1 MTPIVH
7 AGFEE
12 RIELGIITV
21 PSGILVMTDMGYLGS
36 WSGSASPSRVP
47 DQITDPELRA
57 SIAAA
62 QDYRLVGRDAEAAA
76 RVVDLQSLTYVY
88 DIPRHGVPAIMARY
102 EEAIKEHGFDARLE
116 REPSRVPHRERARRA
131 AAAGGADFIIDG
143 VWSVAVGGI
152 PTARPLPVVGH
163 RRDYGEGVGPRWS
176 EVKIEIEQD
185 QISNNRARLGLMGVD
200 WARII
205 AIDLEALGSWVHE
218 RSLDGLA
225 DVAYWGRDASAAHA
239 AFGGNELEDR
249 TTGWSNLPE
258 AEALELAVR
267 IEQWQRAPNHKL
279 VVDYRPHSHHY
290 QVTQQIGPGGEFG
303 VGWIEVGGASVV
315 AFHTSWGDGVY
326 PVYRTGTSDRPSGLQ
341 IELGDEARRQRMHKL
356 TRPGEP

>member
-1 MTPIVH
+1 MH

-12 RIELGIITV
+12 LIELGVITV

-62 QDYRLVGRDAEAAA
+62 QDFRLVGRDAEPAA
-76 RVVDLQSLTYVY
+76 RVVDLQSLTYLY
-88 DIPRHGVPAIMARY
+88 DIPRHGVPTIVARY
-102 EEAIKEHGFDARLE
+102 EEAIKKHGFDATLE
-116 REPSRVPHRERARRA
+116 PEPSRVPHRERARRA
-131 AAAGGADFIIDG
+131 AAAGGGDFIIDG
-143 VWSVAVGGI
+143 VSSVAVGGI
-152 PTARPLPVVGH
+152 PTTRPLQVLG
-163 RRDYGEGVGPRWS
+163 RRHDYGEGVGPRWS
-176 EVKIEIEQD
+176 DVTIEIGED
-185 QISNNRARLGLMGVD
+185 QTSNSRARLGLIGVD

-205 AIDLEALGSWVHE
+205 VIDVEALGYWVHE

-225 DVAYWGRDASAAHA
+225 DVAYWGRDASAARA
-239 AFGGNELEDR
+239 AFGGDELEDR

-267 IEQWQRAPNHKL
+267 IEQWHRGPNRKL
-279 VVDYRPHSHHY
+279 VVDYRPHSHDY
-290 QVTQQIGPGGEFG
+290 QVMQQIRRGAEFG
-303 VGWIEVGGASVV
+303 VGSIEVGRARAV

-326 PVYRTGTSDRPSGLQ
+326 PVYRIGTSDRPSSLHL
-341 IELGDEARRQRMHKL
+341 ELGDEARRLRIQKL
-356 TRPGEP
+356 TRPR